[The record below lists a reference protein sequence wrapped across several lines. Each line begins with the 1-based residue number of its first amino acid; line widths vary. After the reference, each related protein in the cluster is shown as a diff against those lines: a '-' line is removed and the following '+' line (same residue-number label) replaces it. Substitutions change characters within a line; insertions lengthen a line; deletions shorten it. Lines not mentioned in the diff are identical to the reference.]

1 MEPKCNYCDF
11 FGEKYHCHNCK
22 VFNGAREHVPQ
33 EITCSLEEFVQTIEN
48 EDNLDEIY
56 EVGDYINIETYTG
69 ERLKIVVL
77 DHNKDVISNTNGKT
91 AKISLGVL
99 DSDGYFTMNSEN
111 TNSGGWSESLMRRR
125 MERFF
130 RIMPEPLK
138 SHIVPVVKK
147 TSAGSRRDEIV
158 CTDDKLFL
166 FSEVEILGSNT
177 YSFAG
182 EGEQYEY
189 FKAEDNRRFKR
200 CTWLRSPYYNGSY
213 YFCYVGNFGYSFY
226 YFANITSGVAFG
238 FCLGSN
244 I

>member
-33 EITCSLEEFVQTIEN
+33 EITCSLEKFVQMIEN

-99 DSDGYFTMNSEN
+99 DSDGYFTMNSEI
-111 TNSGGWSESLMRRR
+111 TNAGGWSESLMRRR

-147 TSAGSRRDEIV
+147 TSVGSRRDEIV

-166 FSEVEILGSNT
+166 FSEVEIFGSNT

-189 FKAEDNRRFKR
+189 FKSEDNRRFKR
-200 CTWLRSPYYNGSY
+200 YTWLRSPFCNSSN
-213 YFCYVGNFGYSFY
+213 YFCYVSNFGYCNSNGAVIAY
-226 YFANITSGVAFG
+226 GVAFG

>member
-56 EVGDYINIETYTG
+56 EVGDYIYIETYTS

-77 DHNKDVISNTNGKT
+77 DHNKDVISSTSGKT

-99 DSDGYFTMNSEN
+99 DNDGYFTMNSEN
-111 TNSGGWSESLMRRR
+111 TNSGGWGESLMRRR

-189 FKAEDNRRFKR
+189 FKSEDNRRFKR
-200 CTWLRSPYYNGSY
+200 YTWLRSPYSNGSDGFCCVSGYGNGGY
-213 YFCYVGNFGYSFY
+213 YGAYDSF
-226 YFANITSGVAFG
+226 GVAFG

>member
-56 EVGDYINIETYTG
+56 EVGDYIYIEAYTG
-69 ERLKIVVL
+69 EKFKVVVL
-77 DHNKDVISNTNGKT
+77 DHNKDIIANANDKT
-91 AKISLGVL
+91 AKISLGIL
-99 DSDGYFTMNSEN
+99 DVDGYFSMNHES
-111 TNSGGWSESLMRRR
+111 TNEGGWTESQMRRR
-125 MERFF
+125 MEKFF
-130 RIMPEPLK
+130 RILPEPLK
-138 SHIVPVVKK
+138 SHIIPVVKK
-147 TSAGSRRDEIV
+147 TSVGSRSNSIDY
-158 CTDDKLFL
+158 TADKLFL
-166 FSEVEILGSNT
+166 FSEVEIFGSNT

-189 FKAEDNRRFKR
+189 FKSEDNRRFKR
-200 CTWLRSPYYNGSY
+200 YLWLRSPYYSFSS
-213 YFCYVGNFGYSFY
+213 YFCYVDNSGVSDGYGAYST
-226 YFANITSGVAFG
+226 IGVAFG